1 MATAHL
7 SVAGSLSVNSVF
19 GGLFSRGVAARTLPK
34 PQPTEGTTWAVAM
47 YVDPQGKPAAL
58 TLFDFSLACY
68 AGAALSIVPASTAN
82 ECIQA
87 RQMEELLQDNL
98 SEVLNIGSAVFN
110 TPEGRHVRL
119 KSMVLVDDPAKAADI
134 PDDFKAVL
142 AKPGERLD
150 VNLTING
157 YGAGSAIFIGA

>member
-7 SVAGSLSVNSVF
+7 SVAGSMSVNSVF
-19 GGLFSRGVAARTLPK
+19 GGLFSRGVAAKSLPK
-34 PQPTEGTTWAVAM
+34 PQVTEGTTWAVAL

-58 TLFDFSLACY
+58 TLFDFTLACY
-68 AGAALSIVPASTAN
+68 AGAALSIVPVSTAN

-119 KSMVLVDDPAKAADI
+119 KAMVLVDDPAHAAAL
-134 PDDFKAVL
+134 PDEFKAIL
-142 AKPGERLD
+142 ATPGERLD

-157 YGAGSAIFIGA
+157 YGSGSAIFVGG